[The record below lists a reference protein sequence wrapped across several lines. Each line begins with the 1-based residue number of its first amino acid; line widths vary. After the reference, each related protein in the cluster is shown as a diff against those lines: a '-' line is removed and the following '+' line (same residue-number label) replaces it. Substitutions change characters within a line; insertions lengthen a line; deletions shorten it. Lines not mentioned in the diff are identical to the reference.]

1 VFVFPQIIVRE
12 PGTCPEPPQR
22 PGHVAW
28 RACDNSLR
36 LGLLLASGVCVVREH
51 SIMSGEA
58 EESGVQSHEATI
70 CIVACCIL

>member
-12 PGTCPEPPQR
+12 PWTCPEPPQR
-22 PGHVAW
+22 LGNVAW

-36 LGLLLASGVCVVREH
+36 PGLLLASGARVVREH

-58 EESGVQSHEATI
+58 EEPGVQGHEATI
-70 CIVACCIL
+70 YIVASYK